1 MHRRDIAPSSLPSFL
16 LPCPHC
22 GHRMHIISI
31 APARLD
37 NGSAAND
44 LEDVTHACVQCGTT
58 LSRLVRP
65 LNGYVPE
72 LTRSA

>member
-1 MHRRDIAPSSLPSFL
+1 
-16 LPCPHC
+16 
-22 GHRMHIISI
+22 MHIISI
-31 APARLD
+31 APARLE